1 MPRIRASSIREHK
14 DLTRREI
21 LDAAAALF
29 RAQGYGD
36 THLGDIAGYVGI
48 GRTTLYEYFSDK
60 EDILASLV
68 EETVPGVVEDML
80 RGLPPALRARER
92 LAELIQRGLTFVS
105 TDENLGSMLMRETPR
120 LSNETQ
126 RRVRGAH
133 RPLQDEIVR
142 VVETGIESGE
152 LRNFEPALA
161 AQIVYGLMMSAS
173 TGLIRDADAK
183 QRLHEV
189 ADTVVSVVFEG
200 LAATGGSSD

>member
-1 MPRIRASSIREHK
+1 MPRIRASSIKEHK
-14 DLTRREI
+14 DLTRSEI
-21 LDAAAALF
+21 LEAAAALF

-36 THLGDIAGYVGI
+36 TNLGDIAGYVGI

-68 EETVPGVVEDML
+68 EETVPGVVEEML
-80 RGLPPALRARER
+80 RGLPPALRARDR
-92 LAELIQRGLTFVS
+92 LAELIQRGLAFVS

-120 LSNETQ
+120 LSNEAQ
-126 RRVRGAH
+126 RRVRSAH

-142 VVETGIESGE
+142 VVESGIASGE
-152 LRNFEPALA
+152 FRNFDPMLS
-161 AQIVYGLMMSAS
+161 AQIVYGLMMAAS

-189 ADTVVSVVFEG
+189 ADTVVEVVFG
-200 LAATGGSSD
+200 GIAAG

>member
-1 MPRIRASSIREHK
+1 MPRIRASSIQEHK

-29 RAQGYGD
+29 RAQGYD
-36 THLGDIAGYVGI
+36 ETNLGDIAGYVGI

-68 EETVPGVVEDML
+68 EDTIPGVVADML
-80 RGLPPALRARER
+80 QGLPPTLQARDR
-92 LAELIQRGLTFVS
+92 LAELIQRGLAFVS

-120 LSNETQ
+120 LSNEAQ
-126 RRVRGAH
+126 RRVRSAH
-133 RPLQDEIVR
+133 RPLQDEIVQ
-142 VVETGIESGE
+142 VVASGIESGE
-152 LRNFEPALA
+152 FRHFEPMLA

-173 TGLIRDADAK
+173 TSLIRDADAK

-200 LAATGGSSD
+200 LAADGR

>member
-1 MPRIRASSIREHK
+1 MPRIRASSIQEHK

-29 RAQGYGD
+29 RAQGYDD

-48 GRTTLYEYFSDK
+48 GRTTLYEYFADK

-68 EETVPGVVEDML
+68 EETIPGVVEDML
-80 RGLPPALRARER
+80 ADLPPLRASDR
-92 LAELIQRGLTFVS
+92 LAELIQRGLAFVS

-120 LSNETQ
+120 LSNEAQ
-126 RRVRGAH
+126 RRVRSAH
-133 RPLQDEIVR
+133 RPLEDEIVK
-142 VVETGIESGE
+142 VVEAGIESGE
-152 LRNFEPALA
+152 FRNFDPMVA

-189 ADTVVSVVFEG
+189 ADTVVSVVFQG
-200 LAATGGSSD
+200 LAASGGGQP